1 MRRTK
6 TLLNLS
12 PSQRRMLLA
21 SVIGLSCLLAAAAL
35 ADSPKEKVEDEF
47 LLRLDR
53 EARETSTAKSWRQSG
68 MIK

>member
-1 MRRTK
+1 
-6 TLLNLS
+6 
-12 PSQRRMLLA
+12 MLLA
-21 SVIGLSCLLAAAAL
+21 SVIGLSCFLAAAAL